1 MTDSLITPS
10 LTARAAALP
19 VANIGDA
26 MERLNVADSAVR
38 GVWKGARLA
47 GTAFTVLT
55 AGGDNKVIH
64 EALDQ
69 VSPGDVLVIN
79 GQADTQRALLGELIA
94 ARAIVKGCVGI
105 VIDGAIR
112 DVRDLEEMQ
121 FPVFARAITPAGPYR
136 NGPGKLQCPVA
147 IGGVVVNPG
156 DLIVGDEDGVAVLA
170 ASEAEDI
177 INRAE
182 AKHARETEQR
192 HSILAGTN
200 EHATA
205 RARA

>member
-1 MTDSLITPS
+1 MSDSLITPS
-10 LTARAAALP
+10 LIARAAALP

-26 MERLNVADSAVR
+26 MERLNVADSAVS

-55 AGGDNKVIH
+55 AGGDNKAIH
-64 EALDQ
+64 EALQ
-69 VSPGDVLVIN
+69 QISPGEVLVIN
-79 GQADTQRALLGELIA
+79 GQADTQRALMGELIA
-94 ARAIVKGCVGI
+94 ARAIAKGCSGI
-105 VIDGAIR
+105 VIDGAVR

-121 FPVFARAITPAGPYR
+121 FPVFARAVTPAGPYR

-170 ASEAEDI
+170 AREAEDI
-177 INRAE
+177 IDRAE
-182 AKHARETEQR
+182 AKHAQETAQR
-192 HSILAGTN
+192 HAILAGT
-200 EHATA
+200 EEPAAA